1 MNEQEAIK
9 PRGAD
14 ERRAVRHP
22 LESRVRLFV
31 LGTDGHPVAER
42 FCAGVDVS
50 STGIGVRTPGTLDP
64 GSRVIVVFTRG
75 TEPDIWL
82 ASVVH
87 VRVCPDG
94 SRILGLDR
102 LEMCETVEGSPWLRA
117 LRAAA

>member
-1 MNEQEAIK
+1 
-9 PRGAD
+9 
-14 ERRAVRHP
+14 
-22 LESRVRLFV
+22 V

-42 FCAGVDVS
+42 YCAGVDVS
-50 STGIGVRTPGTLDP
+50 STGIGVRTPGTLEP
-64 GSRVIVVFTRG
+64 GARVIVVFARG
-75 TEPDIWL
+75 AETDIWL

-87 VRVCPDG
+87 VRLCQDG